1 MSQMRSF
8 RKTLGLGMVA
18 ALALVL
24 SGTVHAEKADVT
36 TELQAAVA
44 KLSPEQQTALLV
56 LVSGMSTP
64 AAKGEAAPA
73 KTAKEALF
81 ESLKAFETAGAG
93 KEFNLEPFLAN
104 ISEDFKHSV
113 VQDKAGVRRW
123 LDAMSAGLF
132 DEGKPL
138 IEFDLSDVEVTED
151 GKEAQAYPIDIDTP
165 LGSATIEIDA
175 KLEKDG
181 VWRVTAIDGL

>member
-1 MSQMRSF
+1 MLQMRSF
-8 RKTLGLGMVA
+8 RKMLGVGMVA
-18 ALALVL
+18 ALALVI

-56 LVSGMSTP
+56 LISGMSTP
-64 AAKGEAAPA
+64 AAKSDAAPA

-104 ISEDFKHSV
+104 ISEDFKHPV

-165 LGSATIEIDA
+165 LGSATVEIEA

-181 VWRVTAIDGL
+181 VWRVVAIDGL

>member
-1 MSQMRSF
+1 MLHMRLF
-8 RKTLGLGMVA
+8 RTMLGLGMVA
-18 ALALVL
+18 VLALVAA
-24 SGTVHAEKADVT
+24 GTVHAEKTEVT

-64 AAKGEAAPA
+64 AAKGDAAPA

-81 ESLKAFETAGAG
+81 ESLKAFETAAAG
-93 KEFNLEPFLAN
+93 KEFTLEPFFAN
-104 ISEDFKHSV
+104 ISEDFKHPV
-113 VQDKAGVRRW
+113 VQDKAGARRW

-138 IEFDLSDVEVTED
+138 IEFDLSDVEVTEE
-151 GKEAQAYPIDIDTP
+151 GTEAQAYPIDIDTP
-165 LGSATIEIDA
+165 LGSVTVEIEA

-181 VWRVTAIDGL
+181 VWRVVAIDGL